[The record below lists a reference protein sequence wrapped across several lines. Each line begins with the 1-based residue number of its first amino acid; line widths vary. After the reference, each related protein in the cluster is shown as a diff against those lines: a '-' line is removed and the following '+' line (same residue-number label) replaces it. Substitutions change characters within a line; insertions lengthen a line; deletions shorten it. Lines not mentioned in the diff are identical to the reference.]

1 MMSVSSWTSWKVFRI
16 VQVNTVGVQE
26 KLAISPRDV
35 ALDGLRAIAI
45 LRVITWHASGW
56 SWTTWII
63 SSVPAMFVVTGAL
76 LARSL
81 QKATAFHT
89 LRKRFKRLLF
99 PLWFYSFAV
108 YLLSVHFQV
117 RTSAV
122 WTFFFPFS
130 QPKSLIASQ
139 WFTSAMWY
147 LQAYVWVL
155 VFSPF
160 IFTLT
165 RRWKSLI
172 PAIGMVAVVVLG
184 VWNID
189 SPGFGWAVGDIVLY
203 STCAAAGMAWLVNG
217 RPSPR
222 NLHFAALAFLVCACG
237 WLMFRQ
243 PLDGVVNNDHVLHLF
258 VGGFWTAV
266 LLHFPRTLSLFSTT
280 AVARFL
286 NRYPLSIYLWHS
298 MTAWFFWQLVPSKIP
313 ETARILLIV
322 ALTFIALPVVTYLI
336 GLFEHRKEGWFTFLH
351 VSPRVL
357 LMAAL
362 VISIN
367 VGPLSRRLDFVRT
380 PLNQPLPPSAAP
392 KVVKIEIEDDVKNFL
407 DSSAFKDDTWSVRET
422 EMQSILDKRTR
433 EMGLGKARAIVI
445 TRDGLVWHGISGN
458 MKSFDEPSLIGS
470 LTKTF
475 TTTLIMQLVDEGL
488 LSLDDPVGGMGM
500 GFKHGQ
506 ITIRELLTHTS
517 GLAKYKSKSG
527 YVAKGTTPMDVLR
540 YVSEQPLRSP
550 PGSYVDYST
559 SGFSLLGLI
568 LEQKTGKTFEEL
580 LRSKITDALGYDI
593 STFRGDYG
601 SIGFSTGG
609 ILMTMDDL
617 ADWSRRYFFERS
629 TTIKPWDWS
638 MRDTT
643 GVGTHGYCPCRNKS
657 FLALGHIGGR
667 TFASVDGDGTV
678 VIIDTTGILV
688 LDNYKKTQT
697 FAQELRLV
705 AGGGKKYLYP

>member
-1 MMSVSSWTSWKVFRI
+1 MISEA
-16 VQVNTVGVQE
+16 VQE
-26 KLAISPRDV
+26 KLTTPQRDA
-35 ALDGLRAIAI
+35 ALDGLRALAI

-56 SWTTWII
+56 SWTTWVI

-81 QKATAFHT
+81 QKGSAFHV
-89 LRKRFKRLLF
+89 LWKRFKRLLV
-99 PLWFYSFAV
+99 PLWCYSIVV
-108 YLLSVHFQV
+108 YALSLYFQV

-122 WTFFFPFS
+122 WTFFLPFN
-130 QPKSLIASQ
+130 QPTSLIASQ

-147 LQAYVWVL
+147 LRAYVWVL
-155 VFSPF
+155 VLAPF
-160 IFTLT
+160 IYALT

-172 PAIGMVAVVVLG
+172 PAVGIVAVVAFG
-184 VWNID
+184 IWNTD
-189 SPGFGWAVGDIVLY
+189 TTGFSWAVGDILLY
-203 STCAAAGMAWLVNG
+203 STCTAAGMAWLVHG
-217 RPSPR
+217 RPSAR
-222 NLHFAALAFLVCACG
+222 TLHFAAVAFLAAACG
-237 WLMFRQ
+237 WLLYRQ

-258 VGGFWTAV
+258 VGGFWTAL
-266 LLHFPRTLSLFSTT
+266 LLHFPNTLSSFSTT
-280 AVARFL
+280 AVSRFL
-286 NRYPLSIYLWHS
+286 NKYPLSVYLWHS
-298 MTAWFFWQLVPSKIP
+298 MAAWFFWQLVPKKIP
-313 ETARILLIV
+313 TDLRILLIV
-322 ALTFIALPVVTYLI
+322 VLTFLALPVVTYLI

-351 VSPRVL
+351 LAPRIILVL
-357 LMAAL
+357 AILLA
-362 VISIN
+362 IN
-367 VGPLSRRLDFVRT
+367 VGPLSKRLDFVRT

-392 KVVKIEIEDDVKNFL
+392 KVVKIEIEDDVKKFI
-407 DSSAFKDDTWSVRET
+407 DSSAFKDDTWSLRES
-422 EMQSILDKRTR
+422 EMQTILDNRTK
-433 EMGLGKARAIVI
+433 EMGLGQARAIVV
-445 TRDGLVWHGISGN
+445 TRDGRTWHGISGN
-458 MKSFDEPSLIGS
+458 MRTFDQPSLIGS

-506 ITIRELLTHTS
+506 ITIRQLLTHTS
-517 GLAKYKSKSG
+517 GLSKYKTKNG

-540 YVSEQPLRSP
+540 YVSEQPLRNP
-550 PGSYVDYST
+550 PGSYVNYST
-559 SGFSLLGLI
+559 SGFSLLGLV

-580 LRSKITDALGYDI
+580 LRTRITDPLGYQI

-609 ILMTMDDL
+609 MLMTMDDL
-617 ADWSRRYFFERS
+617 ADWTRRYFFDR
-629 TTIKPWDWS
+629 TTTKETWDWA

-643 GVGTHGYCPCRNKS
+643 GLGAHGYCPCRNKE

>member
-1 MMSVSSWTSWKVFRI
+1 MNKAT
-16 VQVNTVGVQE
+16 VQE
-26 KLAISPRDV
+26 KTVTPQRDI

-81 QKATAFHT
+81 QKASALDT
-89 LRKRFKRLLF
+89 LRKRFKRLIL
-99 PLWFYSFAV
+99 PLWFYSLTV
-108 YLLSVHFQV
+108 YLLSLHFHV

-122 WTFFFPFS
+122 WTFFFPFG
-130 QPKSLIASQ
+130 QPTSLIASQ

-147 LQAYVWVL
+147 LRAYVWVL
-155 VFSPF
+155 VLSPF
-160 IFTLT
+160 IYALT
-165 RRWKSLI
+165 RKFKSII
-172 PAIGMVAVVVLG
+172 PIVGMIAVVALG

-189 SPGFGWAVGDIVLY
+189 TAGFGWAAGDIVLY
-203 STCAAAGMAWLVNG
+203 STCAAAGMAWLVDG

-222 NLHFAALAFLVCACG
+222 SLHITAIAFLAGAVT
-237 WLMFRQ
+237 WLLYRQ
-243 PLDGVVNNDHVLHLF
+243 PMDGVVNNDHVLHLF
-258 VGGFWTAV
+258 VGGFWTAL
-266 LLHFPRTLSLFSTT
+266 LLHFPKTLSSFATT
-280 AVARFL
+280 AVSRFL

-298 MTAWFFWQLVPSKIP
+298 MTAWFFWQLVPNAIP
-313 ETARILLIV
+313 SNVRVLLIV
-322 ALTFIALPVVTYLI
+322 ALTFLALPVVTYLI
-336 GLFEHRKEGWFTFLH
+336 GLFEQRKNGWFTL
-351 VSPRVL
+351 VNVAPRIILILAVL
-357 LMAAL
+357 LA
-362 VISIN
+362 IN
-367 VGPLSRRLDFVRT
+367 VGPISRRLDFVRT

-392 KVVKIEIEDDVKNFL
+392 KVVKIEIEDDVKKFL
-407 DSSAFKDDTWSVRET
+407 DSSSFKDDTWSIRES
-422 EMQSILDKRTR
+422 EMQEILDNRTE
-433 EMGLGKARAIVI
+433 EMGLGQARAIVA
-445 TRDGLVWHGISGN
+445 TRDGRIWHGISGN
-458 MKSFDEPSLIGS
+458 MRTFDQPSLIGS

-488 LSLDDPVGGMGM
+488 LSLDDPLGGMGI

-506 ITIRELLTHTS
+506 ITIRQLLTHTS
-517 GLAKYKSKSG
+517 GLSKYKTKNG

-540 YVSEQPLRSP
+540 YVSEQPLRNP
-550 PGSYVDYST
+550 PGSFVDYST
-559 SGFSLLGLI
+559 SGFSVLGLV

-580 LRSKITDALGYDI
+580 LRSRITDALGYDI

-609 ILMTMDDL
+609 IIMTMDDL
-617 ADWSRRYFFERS
+617 ADWTRRYFFDRN
-629 TTIKPWDWS
+629 TTKEKWNWS
-638 MRDTT
+638 MRTTT
-643 GVGTHGYCPCRNKS
+643 GVGAHGYCPCRNKS

>member
-1 MMSVSSWTSWKVFRI
+1 MISEV
-16 VQVNTVGVQE
+16 VQE
-26 KLAISPRDV
+26 KLTTPQRDA
-35 ALDGLRAIAI
+35 ALDGLRALAI

-56 SWTTWII
+56 SWTTWVI

-81 QKATAFHT
+81 QKGSAFHV
-89 LRKRFKRLLF
+89 LWKRFKRLLV
-99 PLWFYSFAV
+99 PLWCYSIVV
-108 YLLSVHFQV
+108 YALSLYFQV

-122 WTFFFPFS
+122 WTFFLPFN
-130 QPKSLIASQ
+130 QPTSLIASQ

-147 LQAYVWVL
+147 LRAYVWVL
-155 VFSPF
+155 VLAPF
-160 IFTLT
+160 IYALT

-172 PAIGMVAVVVLG
+172 PAVGIVAVVAFG
-184 VWNID
+184 IWNTD
-189 SPGFGWAVGDIVLY
+189 TTGFSWAVGDILLY
-203 STCAAAGMAWLVNG
+203 STCTAAGMAWLVHG
-217 RPSPR
+217 RPSAR
-222 NLHFAALAFLVCACG
+222 TLHFAAVAFLAAACG
-237 WLMFRQ
+237 WLLYRQ

-258 VGGFWTAV
+258 VGGFWTAL
-266 LLHFPRTLSLFSTT
+266 LLHFPNTLSSFSTT
-280 AVARFL
+280 AVSRFL
-286 NRYPLSIYLWHS
+286 NKYPLSVYLWHS
-298 MTAWFFWQLVPSKIP
+298 MAAWFFWQLVPKKIP
-313 ETARILLIV
+313 TDLRILLIV
-322 ALTFIALPVVTYLI
+322 VLTFLALPVVTYLI
-336 GLFEHRKEGWFTFLH
+336 GLFEHRKEGWFSLLQVF
-351 VSPRVL
+351 PRIL
-357 LMAAL
+357 LLAAM
-362 VISIN
+362 VTSIS
-367 VGPLSRRLDFVRT
+367 VGPLSKRLDFVRT

-392 KVVKIEIEDDVKNFL
+392 KVVKIDVEDDVKKFL
-407 DSSAFKDDTWSVRET
+407 DSSAFKDDTWSLRES
-422 EMQSILDKRTR
+422 EMQTILDNRTK
-433 EMGLGKARAIVI
+433 EMGLGQARAIVV
-445 TRDGLVWHGISGN
+445 TRDGRTWHGISGN
-458 MKSFDEPSLIGS
+458 MRTFDQPSLIGS

-506 ITIRELLTHTS
+506 ITIRQLLTHTS
-517 GLAKYKSKSG
+517 GLSKYKTKNG

-540 YVSEQPLRSP
+540 YVSEQPLRNP
-550 PGSYVDYST
+550 PGSYVNYST
-559 SGFSLLGLI
+559 SGFSLLGLV

-580 LRSKITDALGYDI
+580 LRTRITDPLGYQI

-609 ILMTMDDL
+609 MLMTMDDL
-617 ADWSRRYFFERS
+617 ADWTRRYFFDR
-629 TTIKPWDWS
+629 TTTKETWDWA

-643 GVGTHGYCPCRNKS
+643 GMGAHGYCPCRNKE

>member
-1 MMSVSSWTSWKVFRI
+1 MNDAEVR
-16 VQVNTVGVQE
+16 E
-26 KLAISPRDV
+26 KLSTPGRDA
-35 ALDGLRAIAI
+35 ALDGLRALAI

-81 QKATAFHT
+81 QKASAFDT
-89 LRKRFKRLLF
+89 LRKRFKRLLL
-99 PLWFYSFAV
+99 PLWFYSLTV
-108 YLLSVHFQV
+108 YLLSLHFEV

-122 WTFFFPFS
+122 WTFFLPFS
-130 QPKSLIASQ
+130 QPTSLIASQ

-147 LQAYVWVL
+147 LRAYVWVL
-155 VFSPF
+155 VLAPF
-160 IFTLT
+160 IYALT
-165 RRWKSLI
+165 RRFKSLI
-172 PAIGMVAVVVLG
+172 PIAGIIAVVALA

-189 SPGFGWAVGDIVLY
+189 TAGFGWAAGDILLY
-203 STCAAAGMAWLVNG
+203 STCTAAGMAWLVGG
-217 RPSPR
+217 RPSPPTPS
-222 NLHFAALAFLVCACG
+222 FVSIAFLAAACG
-237 WLMFRQ
+237 WLLYRQ

-258 VGGFWTAV
+258 IGGFWTAL
-266 LLHFPRTLSLFSTT
+266 LLHFPKTLSSFSTT
-280 AVARFL
+280 AVSGFL
-286 NRYPLSIYLWHS
+286 NKYPLSIYLWHS
-298 MTAWFFWQLVPSKIP
+298 MTAWIFWQLVPNKIP
-313 ETARILLIV
+313 TNARVLLIV
-322 ALTFIALPVVTYLI
+322 GLTFAALPAVTYI
-336 GLFEHRKEGWFTFLH
+336 VGLFEHRKTGWLTFLQ
-351 VSPRVL
+351 VSPRIL
-357 LMAAL
+357 LIAAL

-367 VGPLSRRLDFVRT
+367 IGPLSRRLDFVRT

-392 KVVKIEIEDDVKNFL
+392 KVVKIDIEDDVRKFL
-407 DSSAFKDDTWSVRET
+407 NSSSFKDDAWSIRET
-422 EMQSILDKRTR
+422 EMQTILDNRTK
-433 EMGLGKARAIVI
+433 EMGLGSARAIVV
-445 TRDGLVWHGISGN
+445 TRDGRIWHGISGN
-458 MKSFDEPSLIGS
+458 MKAFDKPSLIGS

-488 LSLDDPVGGMGM
+488 ISLDDPVGNMGM

-506 ITIRELLTHTS
+506 ITIRQLLTHTS
-517 GLAKYKSKSG
+517 GLSKYKTKNG

-540 YVSEQPLRSP
+540 YVSEQPLRNP

-568 LEQKTGKTFEEL
+568 LEQKTGRTFEDL
-580 LRSKITDALGYDI
+580 LRSRITDPLGYQI

-609 ILMTMDDL
+609 IMMTMDDL
-617 ADWSRRYFFERS
+617 ADWSRRYFFDRS
-629 TTIKPWDWS
+629 TTKAPWNWS
-638 MRDTT
+638 MRTTT
-643 GVGTHGYCPCRNKS
+643 GVGAHGYCPCRNRS

-705 AGGGKKYLYP
+705 AGGGEKYLYP

>member
-1 MMSVSSWTSWKVFRI
+1 MNKAT
-16 VQVNTVGVQE
+16 VQE
-26 KLAISPRDV
+26 KTVTPQRDI

-81 QKATAFHT
+81 QKASAFQA
-89 LRKRFKRLLF
+89 LWKRFKRLLL
-99 PLWFYSFAV
+99 PLWFYSLTV
-108 YLLSVHFQV
+108 YLLSLHFHV

-122 WTFFFPFS
+122 WTFFFPFG
-130 QPKSLIASQ
+130 QPTSLIASQ

-147 LQAYVWVL
+147 LRAYVWVL
-155 VFSPF
+155 VLSPF
-160 IFTLT
+160 IYALT
-165 RRWKSLI
+165 RKFKSLI
-172 PAIGMVAVVVLG
+172 PIAGMIAVVALG

-189 SPGFGWAVGDIVLY
+189 TAGFGWAAGDIVLY
-203 STCAAAGMAWLVNG
+203 STCVAAGMAWLVDG

-222 NLHFAALAFLVCACG
+222 SLHITAIAFLAGAVT
-237 WLMFRQ
+237 WLLYRQ
-243 PLDGVVNNDHVLHLF
+243 PMDGVVNNDHVLHLF
-258 VGGFWTAV
+258 VGGFWTAL
-266 LLHFPRTLSLFSTT
+266 LLHFPKTLSSFATT
-280 AVARFL
+280 AVSRFL

-298 MTAWFFWQLVPSKIP
+298 MTAWFFWQLVPNAIP
-313 ETARILLIV
+313 SNVRVLLIV
-322 ALTFIALPVVTYLI
+322 ALTFFALPVVTYLI
-336 GLFEHRKEGWFTFLH
+336 GLFEHRKEGWFTL
-351 VSPRVL
+351 VNVAPRIILVL
-357 LMAAL
+357 AILLA
-362 VISIN
+362 IN
-367 VGPLSRRLDFVRT
+367 VGPISRRLDFVRT

-392 KVVKIEIEDDVKNFL
+392 KVVKIEIEDDVKKFL
-407 DSSAFKDDTWSVRET
+407 DSPSFTDDKWSARET
-422 EMQSILDKRTR
+422 EMQAILDNRTK
-433 EMGLGKARAIVI
+433 EMGLGQTRAIVA
-445 TRDGLVWHGISGN
+445 TRDGRIWHGISGN
-458 MKSFDEPSLIGS
+458 MRTFDQPSLIGS

-500 GFKHGQ
+500 GFKHSQ
-506 ITIRELLTHTS
+506 ITVRQLLTHTS
-517 GLAKYKSKSG
+517 GLSKYKTKNG

-540 YVSEQPLRSP
+540 YVSEQPLRNP
-550 PGSYVDYST
+550 PGSFVDYST
-559 SGFSLLGLI
+559 SGFSVLGLV

-580 LRSKITDALGYDI
+580 LRSRITDALGYDI

-609 ILMTMDDL
+609 IIMTMDDL
-617 ADWSRRYFFERS
+617 ADWTRRYFFDRS
-629 TTIKPWDWS
+629 TTKEKWGWS
-638 MRDTT
+638 MRTTT
-643 GVGTHGYCPCRNKS
+643 GVGAHGYCPCRNKS

>member
-1 MMSVSSWTSWKVFRI
+1 MNI
-16 VQVNTVGVQE
+16 AGVQE
-26 KLAISPRDV
+26 KLSNPQRDT
-35 ALDGLRAIAI
+35 ALDGLRALAI

-81 QKATAFHT
+81 QKASASQT
-89 LRKRFKRLLF
+89 LWKRFKRLLP
-99 PLWFYSFAV
+99 PLWFYSLTV
-108 YLLSVHFQV
+108 YLLSLHFEV

-122 WTFFFPFS
+122 WTFFFPFG
-130 QPKSLIASQ
+130 QPTSLIASQ

-147 LQAYVWVL
+147 LRAYVWVL
-155 VFSPF
+155 ILAPF
-160 IFTLT
+160 IYALT
-165 RRWKSLI
+165 RKFKSII
-172 PAIGMVAVVVLG
+172 PMSGMIAVVALG
-184 VWNID
+184 VLNID
-189 SPGFGWAVGDIVLY
+189 TAGFGWAVGDIVLY

-222 NLHFAALAFLVCACG
+222 SLHFTAIIFLAGACG
-237 WLMFRQ
+237 WLLFRQ

-258 VGGFWTAV
+258 VGGFWTAF
-266 LLHFPRTLSLFSTT
+266 LLHFPKTLSSFSTS
-280 AVARFL
+280 VVSRFL
-286 NRYPLSIYLWHS
+286 NKYPLSIYLWHS
-298 MTAWFFWQLVPSKIP
+298 MTAWFFWQLVPHKIP
-313 ETARILLIV
+313 TNVRVLLIIG
-322 ALTFIALPVVTYLI
+322 LTFAALPVVTYI
-336 GLFEHRKEGWFTFLH
+336 VGLFEQRKTDWFTVLQ
-351 VSPRVL
+351 VSPRIVL
-357 LMAAL
+357 AA
-362 VISIN
+362 VTVTAIG
-367 VGPLSRRLDFVRT
+367 VGPIGNRLDFVRS

-392 KVVKIEIEDDVKNFL
+392 KVVKIEIEDDVEDFL
-407 DSSAFKDDTWSVRET
+407 DSSAFKDNSWSVRET
-422 EMQSILDKRTR
+422 EMQSILDNRTK
-433 EMGLGKARAIVI
+433 EMGLESARAIVV
-445 TRDGLVWHGISGN
+445 TKDGHLWRGISGG
-458 MKSFDEPSLIGS
+458 MKTFDQPSLIGS

-475 TTTLIMQLVDEGL
+475 TTTLIMQLVEEGL
-488 LSLDDPVGGMGM
+488 ISLDDPVGDMGM

-506 ITIRELLTHTS
+506 ITIRQLLTHTS
-517 GLAKYKSKSG
+517 GLSKYKTNNG
-527 YVAKGTTPMDVLR
+527 YVAKGTTPMDVLK
-540 YVSEQPLRSP
+540 YVSKQPLRSP

-559 SGFSLLGLI
+559 TGFSLLGLI

-580 LRSKITDALGYDI
+580 LRSRITDAQGYNI

-609 ILMTMDDL
+609 IIMKMDDL
-617 ADWSRRYFFERS
+617 ADWTRRYFFDRV
-629 TTIKPWDWS
+629 TTKETWDWA

-688 LDNYKKTQT
+688 LGNYKKTQT

>member
-1 MMSVSSWTSWKVFRI
+1 
-16 VQVNTVGVQE
+16 
-26 KLAISPRDV
+26 
-35 ALDGLRAIAI
+35 
-45 LRVITWHASGW
+45 
-56 SWTTWII
+56 
-63 SSVPAMFVVTGAL
+63 MFVVTGAL

-81 QKATAFHT
+81 QKASAVQT
-89 LRKRFKRLLF
+89 LRKRFKRLLL
-99 PLWFYSFAV
+99 PLWFYSLTV
-108 YLLSVHFQV
+108 YLLSLLFEV

-130 QPKSLIASQ
+130 QPSSLIASQ

-147 LQAYVWVL
+147 LRAYVWVL
-155 VFSPF
+155 ILSPF
-160 IFTLT
+160 VYALT
-165 RRWKSLI
+165 RRFKSLI
-172 PAIGMVAVVVLG
+172 PLAGMIAVIALG

-189 SPGFGWAVGDIVLY
+189 TGGFGWAAGDILLY
-203 STCAAAGMAWLVNG
+203 STCTAAGMAWIVDG

-222 NLHFAALAFLVCACG
+222 TLHFAAFTFLIGACG
-237 WLMFRQ
+237 WLLFRQ

-258 VGGFWTAV
+258 VGGFWTAL

-280 AVARFL
+280 AVSRFL

-298 MTAWFFWQLVPSKIP
+298 MTAWFFWQLIP
-313 ETARILLIV
+313 NAIPTNVRVLFIV
-322 ALTFIALPVVTYLI
+322 ALTFLALPVVTYLI
-336 GLFEHRKEGWFTFLH
+336 GLFEHRKTGWFTFLH

-357 LMAAL
+357 LVVGIVVA
-362 VISIN
+362 IN

-392 KVVKIEIEDDVKNFL
+392 KVVKIEIEDDVKKFL

-422 EMQSILDKRTR
+422 EMQLILDKRTT
-433 EMGLGKARAIVI
+433 EMGLGSARAIVV
-445 TRDGLVWHGISGN
+445 TRDGHVWHGISGN
-458 MKSFDEPSLIGS
+458 MKTFDKPSLIGS

-475 TTTLIMQLVDEGL
+475 TTTLIMQLVEEGL
-488 LSLDDPVGGMGM
+488 ISLDDPVGDMGM

-517 GLAKYKSKSG
+517 GLSKYKTKNG

-540 YVSEQPLRSP
+540 YVSEQPLRNP

-580 LRSKITDALGYDI
+580 LRSRITDPWGYDI

-609 ILMTMDDL
+609 IIMTMDDL
-617 ADWSRRYFFERS
+617 ADWSRRYFFDR
-629 TTIKPWDWS
+629 TTTKQSWDWS
-638 MRDTT
+638 VRVTT
-643 GVGTHGYCPCRNKS
+643 GMGTHGYCPCRNKS

-688 LDNYKKTQT
+688 LNNYKKTQT

-705 AGGGKKYLYP
+705 AGSGKKYLYP

>member
-1 MMSVSSWTSWKVFRI
+1 
-16 VQVNTVGVQE
+16 VNKATVQE
-26 KLAISPRDV
+26 KTVTPQRDI

-81 QKATAFHT
+81 QKASAFQA
-89 LRKRFKRLLF
+89 LWKRFKRLLL
-99 PLWFYSFAV
+99 PLWFYSLTV
-108 YLLSVHFQV
+108 YLLSLHFHV

-122 WTFFFPFS
+122 WTFFFPFG
-130 QPKSLIASQ
+130 QPTSLIASQ

-147 LQAYVWVL
+147 LRAYVWVL
-155 VFSPF
+155 VLSPF
-160 IFTLT
+160 IYALT
-165 RRWKSLI
+165 RKFKSII
-172 PAIGMVAVVVLG
+172 PIAGMIAVVALG

-189 SPGFGWAVGDIVLY
+189 TAGFGWAAGDIVLY
-203 STCAAAGMAWLVNG
+203 STCAAAGMAWLVDG

-222 NLHFAALAFLVCACG
+222 SLHITAIAFLAGAVT
-237 WLMFRQ
+237 WLLYRQ
-243 PLDGVVNNDHVLHLF
+243 PMDGVVNNDHVLHLF
-258 VGGFWTAV
+258 VGGFWTAL
-266 LLHFPRTLSLFSTT
+266 LLHFPKTLSSFATT
-280 AVARFL
+280 AVSRFL
-286 NRYPLSIYLWHS
+286 NRFPLSIYLWHS
-298 MTAWFFWQLVPSKIP
+298 MTAWFFWQLVPNAIP
-313 ETARILLIV
+313 SNMRVLLIV
-322 ALTFIALPVVTYLI
+322 ALTFLALPVVTYLI
-336 GLFEHRKEGWFTFLH
+336 GLFEQRKNGWFTL
-351 VSPRVL
+351 VNVAPRIILILAVL
-357 LMAAL
+357 LA
-362 VISIN
+362 IN
-367 VGPLSRRLDFVRT
+367 VGPISRRLDFVRT

-392 KVVKIEIEDDVKNFL
+392 KVVKIEIEDDVKKFL
-407 DSSAFKDDTWSVRET
+407 DSSSFKDDTWSIRES
-422 EMQSILDKRTR
+422 EMQEILDNRTE
-433 EMGLGKARAIVI
+433 EMGLGQARAIVA
-445 TRDGLVWHGISGN
+445 TRDGRIWHGISGN
-458 MKSFDEPSLIGS
+458 MRTFDQPSLIGS

-488 LSLDDPVGGMGM
+488 LSLDDPLGGMGI

-506 ITIRELLTHTS
+506 ITIRQLLTHTS
-517 GLAKYKSKSG
+517 GLSKYKTKNG

-540 YVSEQPLRSP
+540 YVSEQPLRNP
-550 PGSYVDYST
+550 PGSFVDYST
-559 SGFSLLGLI
+559 SGFSVLGLV

-580 LRSKITDALGYDI
+580 LRSRITDALGYDI

-609 ILMTMDDL
+609 IIMTMDDL
-617 ADWSRRYFFERS
+617 ADWTRRYFFDRS
-629 TTIKPWDWS
+629 TTKEKWDWS
-638 MRDTT
+638 MRTTT
-643 GVGTHGYCPCRNKS
+643 GVGAHGYCPCRNKS

>member
-1 MMSVSSWTSWKVFRI
+1 M
-16 VQVNTVGVQE
+16 NTAGVQE
-26 KLAISPRDV
+26 KLEISPRDV

-81 QKATAFHT
+81 QKASAFQT
-89 LRKRFKRLLF
+89 LSKRFKRLLL
-99 PLWFYSFAV
+99 PLWFYSLTV
-108 YLLSVHFQV
+108 YLLSKHFHV

-122 WTFFFPFS
+122 WTFFLPFS
-130 QPKSLIASQ
+130 QPTSLISNQ

-147 LQAYVWVL
+147 LRAYVWIL
-155 VFSPF
+155 IFAPF
-160 IFTLT
+160 IYSLT
-165 RRWKSLI
+165 RRFKSLI
-172 PAIGMVAVVVLG
+172 PIGGIIAVIALG

-189 SPGFGWAVGDIVLY
+189 TGGFGWAAGDILLY
-203 STCAAAGMAWLVNG
+203 STCTAAGMAWLVDG

-222 NLHFAALAFLVCACG
+222 TLHFAAIAFLVGACG
-237 WLMFRQ
+237 WLLYRQ

-258 VGGFWTAV
+258 VGGFWTAL

-298 MTAWFFWQLVPSKIP
+298 MTAWFFWQLVPNKIP
-313 ETARILLIV
+313 ANARILLIV
-322 ALTFIALPVVTYLI
+322 GLTFAALPVVTYLI
-336 GLFEHRKEGWFTFLH
+336 GLFEHRKTGWFTFLH

-357 LMAAL
+357 LVVAIVVA
-362 VISIN
+362 IN

-392 KVVKIEIEDDVKNFL
+392 KVVKIEIEDDVKKFL
-407 DSSAFKDDTWSVRET
+407 DSSAFKDDTWSIRET
-422 EMQSILDKRTR
+422 EMQSILDKRTQ
-433 EMGLGKARAIVI
+433 EMGLGKARAIVA
-445 TRDGLVWHGISGN
+445 TRDGRIWHGISGN
-458 MKSFDEPSLIGS
+458 MRTFDQPSLIGS

-475 TTTLIMQLVDEGL
+475 TTTLIMQLVEEGL
-488 LSLDDPVGGMGM
+488 ISLDDPVGDMGM

-517 GLAKYKSKSG
+517 GLSKYKTKNG

-540 YVSEQPLRSP
+540 YVSEQPLRNP

-580 LRSKITDALGYDI
+580 LRSRITDPWGYDI

-609 ILMTMDDL
+609 IIMTMDDL
-617 ADWSRRYFFERS
+617 ADWSRRYFFDR
-629 TTIKPWDWS
+629 TTTKQSWDWS
-638 MRDTT
+638 VRVTT
-643 GVGTHGYCPCRNKS
+643 GMGTHGYCPCRNKS

-688 LDNYKKTQT
+688 LNNYKKTQT

-705 AGGGKKYLYP
+705 AGSGKKYLYP

>member
-1 MMSVSSWTSWKVFRI
+1 MISEA
-16 VQVNTVGVQE
+16 VQE
-26 KLAISPRDV
+26 KLTTPQRDA
-35 ALDGLRAIAI
+35 ALDGLRALAI

-56 SWTTWII
+56 SFTTWII

-81 QKATAFHT
+81 QKGSAFHV
-89 LRKRFKRLLF
+89 LRKRFKRLLV
-99 PLWFYSFAV
+99 PLWCYSIVV
-108 YLLSVHFQV
+108 YALSLYFQV
-117 RTSAV
+117 RTSAI
-122 WTFFFPFS
+122 WTFFLPFN
-130 QPKSLIASQ
+130 QPTSLIASQ

-147 LQAYVWVL
+147 LRAYVWVL
-155 VFSPF
+155 VLAPF
-160 IFTLT
+160 IYVLT

-172 PAIGMVAVVVLG
+172 PAVGIVAVVTFG
-184 VWNID
+184 IWNTD
-189 SPGFGWAVGDIVLY
+189 TSGFSWAVGDILLY
-203 STCAAAGMAWLVNG
+203 STCTAAGMAWLVHG
-217 RPSPR
+217 RPSAR
-222 NLHFAALAFLVCACG
+222 TLHYAAIAFLAAACG
-237 WLMFRQ
+237 WLLYRQ

-258 VGGFWTAV
+258 VGAFWTAL
-266 LLHFPRTLSLFSTT
+266 LLHFPKTLSSFSTT
-280 AVARFL
+280 AVSRFL

-298 MTAWFFWQLVPSKIP
+298 MTAWFFWQLVPNAIP
-313 ETARILLIV
+313 TNARVLLIV
-322 ALTFIALPVVTYLI
+322 GLTFAALPVVTYLV
-336 GLFEHRKEGWFTFLH
+336 GLFEHRKTGWFTLLH
-351 VSPRVL
+351 VSSRIILALAIL
-357 LMAAL
+357 LA
-362 VISIN
+362 IN
-367 VGPLSRRLDFVRT
+367 VGPISHRLDFVRT

-392 KVVKIEIEDDVKNFL
+392 KVVKIDVEDDVKRFL
-407 DSSAFKDDTWSVRET
+407 DSSAFKDDTWSIRES
-422 EMQSILDKRTR
+422 EMQTILDNRTK
-433 EMGLGKARAIVI
+433 EMGLGQARAIVV
-445 TRDGLVWHGISGN
+445 TRDGRTWHGISGN
-458 MKSFDEPSLIGS
+458 MRTFDQPSLIGS

-488 LSLDDPVGGMGM
+488 ISLDDPVGSMGM

-506 ITIRELLTHTS
+506 ITIRQLLTHTS
-517 GLAKYKSKSG
+517 GLSKYKTKNG

-540 YVSEQPLRSP
+540 YVSEQPLRNP
-550 PGSYVDYST
+550 PGSYVNYST
-559 SGFSLLGLI
+559 SGFSLLGLV

-580 LRSKITDALGYDI
+580 LRTRITDPLGYQI

-609 ILMTMDDL
+609 IAMTMDDL
-617 ADWSRRYFFERS
+617 ADWTRRYFFDR
-629 TTIKPWDWS
+629 TTTKETWDWA

-643 GVGTHGYCPCRNKS
+643 GMGAHGYCPCRNKE

>member
-1 MMSVSSWTSWKVFRI
+1 MI
-16 VQVNTVGVQE
+16 NAGAQE
-26 KLAISPRDV
+26 KTVTPQRDT
-35 ALDGLRAIAI
+35 ALDGLRALAI

-81 QKATAFHT
+81 QKASASQT
-89 LRKRFKRLLF
+89 LWKRFKRLLP
-99 PLWFYSFAV
+99 PLWFYSLTV
-108 YLLSVHFQV
+108 YLLSLHFEV

-122 WTFFFPFS
+122 WTFFFPFG
-130 QPKSLIASQ
+130 QPTSLIASQ

-147 LQAYVWVL
+147 LRAYVWVL
-155 VFSPF
+155 ILAPF
-160 IFTLT
+160 IYALT
-165 RRWKSLI
+165 RKFKSII
-172 PAIGMVAVVVLG
+172 PMSGMIAVVALG

-189 SPGFGWAVGDIVLY
+189 TPGFGWAVGDIVLY
-203 STCAAAGMAWLVNG
+203 STCAAAGMAWLVND

-222 NLHFAALAFLVCACG
+222 ALHVTAIAFLIGACG
-237 WLMFRQ
+237 WLLFRQ

-258 VGGFWTAV
+258 VGGFWTAL
-266 LLHFPRTLSLFSTT
+266 LLHFPKTLSSFSTT
-280 AVARFL
+280 AASRFL

-298 MTAWFFWQLVPSKIP
+298 MTAWFFWQLIP
-313 ETARILLIV
+313 NAIPTNARVLLIV
-322 ALTFIALPVVTYLI
+322 ALTFLALPVVTYLI

-351 VSPRVL
+351 ISPRIILVL
-357 LMAAL
+357 AILLA
-362 VISIN
+362 IN

-392 KVVKIEIEDDVKNFL
+392 KVVKIEIEDDVKKFI
-407 DSSAFKDDTWSVRET
+407 DSSAFKDDTWSIRET
-422 EMQSILDKRTR
+422 EMQSILDRRTK
-433 EMGLGKARAIVI
+433 EMGLGQSRAIVA
-445 TRDGLVWHGISGN
+445 TRDGRIWHGISGN
-458 MKSFDEPSLIGS
+458 MRAFDQPSLIGS

-506 ITIRELLTHTS
+506 ITIRQLLTHTS
-517 GLAKYKSKSG
+517 GLSKYKTKNG

-540 YVSEQPLRSP
+540 YVSEQPLRNP

-580 LRSKITDALGYDI
+580 LSSRITDALGYDI

-609 ILMTMDDL
+609 IIMKMDDL
-617 ADWSRRYFFERS
+617 ADWTRRYFFDRS
-629 TTIKPWDWS
+629 TTKETWDWAI
-638 MRDTT
+638 RTTT
-643 GVGTHGYCPCRNKS
+643 GVGVHGYCPCRNRS

>member
-1 MMSVSSWTSWKVFRI
+1 MSLSSWTSRKVFRI
-16 VQVNTVGVQE
+16 AQVNTVGLRE
-26 KLAISPRDV
+26 KLAISPRDA
-35 ALDGLRAIAI
+35 ALDGLRALAI
-45 LRVITWHASGW
+45 LRVITWHTSGW
-56 SWTTWII
+56 AWTTWII

-81 QKATAFHT
+81 QKASAFHT
-89 LRKRFKRLLF
+89 LRKRFKRLFL
-99 PLWFYSFAV
+99 PLWFYSLTV
-108 YLLSVHFQV
+108 YLLSLLFEV

-130 QPKSLIASQ
+130 QPSSLIASQ

-147 LQAYVWVL
+147 LRAYVWVL
-155 VFSPF
+155 VLSPF
-160 IFTLT
+160 IYALT
-165 RRWKSLI
+165 RRFKSLI
-172 PAIGMVAVVVLG
+172 PVVGIIAVIALG
-184 VWNID
+184 IWEID
-189 SPGFGWAVGDIVLY
+189 STGFGWAVGDIVLY
-203 STCAAAGMAWLVNG
+203 STCTAAGMAWLVHG
-217 RPSPR
+217 RPSPQS
-222 NLHFAALAFLVCACG
+222 LHVTAFAFLAGACS
-237 WLMFRQ
+237 WLLFRQ
-243 PLDGVVNNDHVLHLF
+243 PIDGVVNNDHVLHLF
-258 VGGFWTAV
+258 VGGFWTAL
-266 LLHFPRTLSLFSTT
+266 LLHFPMTLSSFSTT
-280 AVARFL
+280 AVSRFL

-298 MTAWFFWQLVPSKIP
+298 MTAWFFWQLVPNAIP
-313 ETARILLIV
+313 TNARVLLIV
-322 ALTFIALPVVTYLI
+322 ALTFLALPVVTYLI
-336 GLFEHRKEGWFTFLH
+336 GLFEHREEGWFTLLH
-351 VSPRVL
+351 VSPRIILVL
-357 LMAAL
+357 AILLA
-362 VISIN
+362 IN
-367 VGPLSRRLDFVRT
+367 VGPLSRSIDFVRT

-392 KVVKIEIEDDVKNFL
+392 TVVKIEIEDDVKKFL
-407 DSSAFKDDTWSVRET
+407 DSSAFKDDTWSIRET
-422 EMQSILDKRTR
+422 EMQSILDKRTQ
-433 EMGLGKARAIVI
+433 EMGLGKARAIVA
-445 TRDGLVWHGISGN
+445 TRDGRIWHGISGN
-458 MKSFDEPSLIGS
+458 MRTFDQPSLIGS

-488 LSLDDPVGGMGM
+488 ISLDDSVGGMGM

-506 ITIRELLTHTS
+506 ITIRQLLTHTS

-527 YVAKGTTPMDVLR
+527 YVAKGTTPMDVLK

-580 LRSKITDALGYDI
+580 LRSRITDALGYEL

-609 ILMTMDDL
+609 IIMTMDDL
-617 ADWSRRYFFERS
+617 ADWTRRYFFDRS
-629 TTIKPWDWS
+629 TTKETWDWA
-638 MRDTT
+638 MRTTT

>member
-1 MMSVSSWTSWKVFRI
+1 MLVSSWTSRKVFRI
-16 VQVNTVGVQE
+16 VQVNSAGVQE
-26 KLAISPRDV
+26 KLVTHQRDA

-76 LARSL
+76 IARSL
-81 QKATAFHT
+81 QKASAFQT
-89 LRKRFKRLLF
+89 LRKRFKRLLL
-99 PLWFYSFAV
+99 PLWFYSLTV
-108 YLLSVHFQV
+108 YLLSTLFQV

-122 WTFFFPFS
+122 WTFFFPFD
-130 QPKSLIASQ
+130 QPTSLIASQ

-147 LQAYVWVL
+147 LRAYVWVL
-155 VFSPF
+155 LLAPF
-160 IFTLT
+160 IYALT
-165 RRWKSLI
+165 RRFKSLI
-172 PAIGMVAVVVLG
+172 PIAGMTAVVVLG
-184 VWNID
+184 VLDID
-189 SPGFGWAVGDIVLY
+189 TAGFGWAAGDIVLY

-222 NLHFAALAFLVCACG
+222 ALHVTAIAFLVAAVA
-237 WLMFRQ
+237 WLLFRQ

-258 VGGFWTAV
+258 VGGFWTAL
-266 LLHFPRTLSLFSTT
+266 LLHFPMTLSSFSTT
-280 AVARFL
+280 AVSQFL

-298 MTAWFFWQLVPSKIP
+298 MTAWFFWQLVPNAIP
-313 ETARILLIV
+313 TNARVLLIV
-322 ALTFIALPVVTYLI
+322 ALTFLALPVVTYLI
-336 GLFEHRKEGWFTFLH
+336 GLFEYRKKSWFTLRD
-351 VSPRVL
+351 VSPRIILAVL
-357 LMAAL
+357 ILFA
-362 VISIN
+362 IN
-367 VGPLSRRLDFVRT
+367 VGPLSRRIDFVRT

-392 KVVKIEIEDDVKNFL
+392 KVVKIEIEDDVKKFL
-407 DSSAFKDDTWSVRET
+407 DSSAFKDDKWLTRET
-422 EMQSILDKRTR
+422 EMQSILDKRTK
-433 EMGLGKARAIVI
+433 EMGLGRARAIVV
-445 TRDGLVWHGISGN
+445 TRDGRMWHGISGD
-458 MKSFDEPSLIGS
+458 MRAFDQPSLIGS

-488 LSLDDPVGGMGM
+488 LSLDDPIGGMGI

-506 ITIRELLTHTS
+506 ITIRQLLTHTS
-517 GLAKYKSKSG
+517 GLSKYKTKNG

-540 YVSEQPLRSP
+540 YVSGQPLRNP
-550 PGSYVDYST
+550 PGSFVDYST
-559 SGFSLLGLI
+559 SGFSVLGLV

-580 LRSKITDALGYDI
+580 LQSRIIDALGYDI

-609 ILMTMDDL
+609 IIMKMDDL
-617 ADWSRRYFFERS
+617 ADWTRRYFFDRS
-629 TTIKPWDWS
+629 TTKETWDWAI
-638 MRDTT
+638 RTTT
-643 GVGTHGYCPCRNKS
+643 GVGVHGYCPCRNRS

>member
-1 MMSVSSWTSWKVFRI
+1 MSVSSWTSRKVFRI
-16 VQVNTVGVQE
+16 VEVNTAGVQE
-26 KLAISPRDV
+26 KLEISPRDV

-81 QKATAFHT
+81 QKASAFQT
-89 LRKRFKRLLF
+89 LRKRFKRLLL
-99 PLWFYSFAV
+99 PLWGYSAV
-108 YLLSVHFQV
+108 VYALSIHFHV
-117 RTSAV
+117 RTSAI
-122 WTFFFPFS
+122 WTFFFPFN
-130 QPKSLIASQ
+130 QPTSLIASQ

-147 LQAYVWVL
+147 LRAYVWVL
-155 VFSPF
+155 MLAPF
-160 IFTLT
+160 IYALT
-165 RRWKSLI
+165 RKWKSLI
-172 PAIGMVAVVVLG
+172 PTIGIVAVVVFG
-184 VWNID
+184 IWKND
-189 SPGFGWAVGDIVLY
+189 TTGFGWAVGDILLY
-203 STCAAAGMAWLVNG
+203 STCTAAGMAWLVDG

-222 NLHFAALAFLVCACG
+222 TLHFAAIVFLAGACG
-237 WLMFRQ
+237 WLLYRQ

-258 VGGFWTAV
+258 VGGFWTAL

-280 AVARFL
+280 TVARFL

-298 MTAWFFWQLVPSKIP
+298 MTAWFFWQLVPNKMP
-313 ETARILLIV
+313 TNARILLIV
-322 ALTFIALPVVTYLI
+322 GLTFAALPVVTYI
-336 GLFEHRKEGWFTFLH
+336 VGLFEHRKTNWFTLLQ
-351 VSPRVL
+351 VSPRIVL
-357 LMAAL
+357 TAVTLTA
-362 VISIN
+362 IN
-367 VGPLSRRLDFVRT
+367 IGPLSRRLDFVRT

-392 KVVKIEIEDDVKNFL
+392 KVVKIDIEDDVKKFL
-407 DSSAFKDDTWSVRET
+407 NSSSFKDDAWSIRET
-422 EMQSILDKRTR
+422 EMQSILDNRTK
-433 EMGLGKARAIVI
+433 EMGLGSARAIVV
-445 TRDGLVWHGISGN
+445 TRDGRIWHGISGN
-458 MKSFDEPSLIGS
+458 MKAFDKPSLIGS

-475 TTTLIMQLVDEGL
+475 TTTLIMQLVEEGL
-488 LSLDDPVGGMGM
+488 ISLDDPVGDLGM
-500 GFKHGQ
+500 GFRHGQ
-506 ITIRELLTHTS
+506 ITIRQLLTHTS
-517 GLAKYKSKSG
+517 GLSKYRTNNG
-527 YVAKGTTPMDVLR
+527 YVAKGTTPSDVLR
-540 YVSEQPLRSP
+540 YVSKQPLRFP

-580 LRSKITDALGYDI
+580 LRSRITDALGYNI

-609 ILMTMDDL
+609 IIMTMDDL
-617 ADWSRRYFFERS
+617 ADWSRRYFFDRTVTRE
-629 TTIKPWDWS
+629 TWIWS
-638 MRDTT
+638 MRETT
-643 GVGTHGYCPCRNKS
+643 GVGSHGYCPCRNKS

-688 LDNYKKTQT
+688 LGNYKKTQT

>member
-1 MMSVSSWTSWKVFRI
+1 MSLSSWTSRKVFRI
-16 VQVNTVGVQE
+16 AQVNTVGLRE
-26 KLAISPRDV
+26 KLVISPRDA
-35 ALDGLRAIAI
+35 ALDGLRALAI
-45 LRVITWHASGW
+45 LRVITWHTSGW
-56 SWTTWII
+56 AWTTWII

-81 QKATAFHT
+81 QKASAFHT
-89 LRKRFKRLLF
+89 LRKRFKRLFL
-99 PLWFYSFAV
+99 PLWFYSLTV
-108 YLLSVHFQV
+108 YLLSLLFEV

-130 QPKSLIASQ
+130 QPSSLIASQ

-147 LQAYVWVL
+147 LRAYVWVL
-155 VFSPF
+155 VLAPF
-160 IFTLT
+160 IYALT
-165 RRWKSLI
+165 RRFKSLI
-172 PAIGMVAVVVLG
+172 PVVGIIAVIALG
-184 VWNID
+184 IWDID
-189 SPGFGWAVGDIVLY
+189 STGFGWAVGDIVLY
-203 STCAAAGMAWLVNG
+203 STCTAAGMAWLVDG

-222 NLHFAALAFLVCACG
+222 SLHVTAFAFLAGVCG
-237 WLMFRQ
+237 WLLFRQ
-243 PLDGVVNNDHVLHLF
+243 PIDGVVNNDHVLHLF
-258 VGGFWTAV
+258 VGGFWTAL
-266 LLHFPRTLSLFSTT
+266 LLHFPMTLSTFSTT
-280 AVARFL
+280 AVSRFL

-298 MTAWFFWQLVPSKIP
+298 MTAWFFWQLVPNAIP
-313 ETARILLIV
+313 TNARVLLIV
-322 ALTFIALPVVTYLI
+322 ALTFLALPVVTYLI
-336 GLFEHRKEGWFTFLH
+336 GLFEHRKEGWFTLLH
-351 VSPRVL
+351 VSPRIILVL
-357 LMAAL
+357 AILLA
-362 VISIN
+362 IN
-367 VGPLSRRLDFVRT
+367 VGPLSRSIDFVRT

-392 KVVKIEIEDDVKNFL
+392 TVVKIEIEDDVKKFL

-422 EMQSILDKRTR
+422 EMQSILDKRTQ
-433 EMGLGKARAIVI
+433 EMGLGKARAIVA
-445 TRDGLVWHGISGN
+445 TRDGPIWHGISGN
-458 MKSFDEPSLIGS
+458 MRTFDQPSLIGS

-475 TTTLIMQLVDEGL
+475 TTTLVMQLVDEGL
-488 LSLDDPVGGMGM
+488 ISLDDPVGDMGM

-506 ITIRELLTHTS
+506 ITIRQLLTHTS
-517 GLAKYKSKSG
+517 GLSKYKTKSG

-540 YVSEQPLRSP
+540 YVSEQPLRNP

-559 SGFSLLGLI
+559 SGFSLLGFI

-580 LRSKITDALGYDI
+580 LRSRITDALGYDI

-609 ILMTMDDL
+609 IIMTMDDL
-617 ADWSRRYFFERS
+617 ADWTRRYFFDRS
-629 TTIKPWDWS
+629 TTKETWDWA
-638 MRDTT
+638 MRTTT

>member
-1 MMSVSSWTSWKVFRI
+1 MI
-16 VQVNTVGVQE
+16 GEAVQE
-26 KLAISPRDV
+26 KLTTPQRDA
-35 ALDGLRAIAI
+35 ALDGLRALAI

-81 QKATAFHT
+81 QKGSAFQV
-89 LRKRFKRLLF
+89 LWKRFKRLLV
-99 PLWFYSFAV
+99 PLWCYSIVV
-108 YLLSVHFQV
+108 YALSLHFEV

-122 WTFFFPFS
+122 WTFFLPFS
-130 QPKSLIASQ
+130 QPTSLIASQ

-147 LQAYVWVL
+147 LRAYVWVL
-155 VFSPF
+155 VLAPF
-160 IFTLT
+160 IYALT
-165 RRWKSLI
+165 RRFKSLI
-172 PAIGMVAVVVLG
+172 PIAGIIAVVALA

-189 SPGFGWAVGDIVLY
+189 TAGFGWAAGDILLY
-203 STCAAAGMAWLVNG
+203 STCTAAGMAWLVDG

-222 NLHFAALAFLVCACG
+222 TLHFAAIAFLVGACG
-237 WLMFRQ
+237 WLLYRQ

-258 VGGFWTAV
+258 VGGFWTAL
-266 LLHFPRTLSLFSTT
+266 LLHFPKILSSFSTT
-280 AVARFL
+280 AVSGFL
-286 NRYPLSIYLWHS
+286 NKYPLSIYLWHS
-298 MTAWFFWQLVPSKIP
+298 MTAWFFWQLVPNKIP
-313 ETARILLIV
+313 TNARVLLIV
-322 ALTFIALPVVTYLI
+322 GLTFLALPVVTYLI

-351 VSPRVL
+351 ISPRIILVL
-357 LMAAL
+357 LILLA
-362 VISIN
+362 IN
-367 VGPLSRRLDFVRT
+367 VGPLSRKLDFVRT

-392 KVVKIEIEDDVKNFL
+392 KVVKIEIEDDVKKFI
-407 DSSAFKDDTWSVRET
+407 DSSAFKDDTWSIRET
-422 EMQSILDKRTR
+422 EMQAILDRRTK
-433 EMGLGKARAIVI
+433 EMGLGSARAIVVN
-445 TRDGLVWHGISGN
+445 RDGRIWHGISAN
-458 MKSFDEPSLIGS
+458 MKAFDKPSLIGS

-475 TTTLIMQLVDEGL
+475 TTTLTMQLVDEGL

-506 ITIRELLTHTS
+506 ITIRQLLTHTS
-517 GLAKYKSKSG
+517 GLSKYKTKNG

-540 YVSEQPLRSP
+540 YVSEQPLRNP

-580 LRSKITDALGYDI
+580 LQSRITDALGYDI

-609 ILMTMDDL
+609 IMMTMDDL
-617 ADWSRRYFFERS
+617 ADWSRRYFFDRN
-629 TTIKPWDWS
+629 TTKETWDWAI
-638 MRDTT
+638 RTTT
-643 GVGTHGYCPCRNKS
+643 GVGAHGYCPCRNRS

>member
-1 MMSVSSWTSWKVFRI
+1 MNDAEVR
-16 VQVNTVGVQE
+16 E
-26 KLAISPRDV
+26 KLSTPGRDA
-35 ALDGLRAIAI
+35 ALDGLRALAI

-81 QKATAFHT
+81 QKASAFDT
-89 LRKRFKRLLF
+89 LRKRFKRLLL
-99 PLWFYSFAV
+99 PLWFYSLTV
-108 YLLSVHFQV
+108 YLLSLHFEV

-122 WTFFFPFS
+122 WTFFLPFS
-130 QPKSLIASQ
+130 QPTSLIASQ

-147 LQAYVWVL
+147 LRAYVWVL
-155 VFSPF
+155 VLAPF
-160 IFTLT
+160 IYALT
-165 RRWKSLI
+165 RRFQSLI
-172 PAIGMVAVVVLG
+172 PIAGILAVVALAF
-184 VWNID
+184 WNID
-189 SPGFGWAVGDIVLY
+189 TAGFGWAAGDILLY
-203 STCAAAGMAWLVNG
+203 STCTAAGMAWLVDG

-222 NLHFAALAFLVCACG
+222 TLHFAAIAFLAAACG
-237 WLMFRQ
+237 WLLYRQ

-258 VGGFWTAV
+258 IGGFWTAL
-266 LLHFPRTLSLFSTT
+266 LLHFPKTLSSFSTT
-280 AVARFL
+280 AVSGFL
-286 NRYPLSIYLWHS
+286 NKYPLSIYLWHS
-298 MTAWFFWQLVPSKIP
+298 MTAWIFWQLVPNKIP
-313 ETARILLIV
+313 TNARVLLIV
-322 ALTFIALPVVTYLI
+322 GLTFAALPAVTYI
-336 GLFEHRKEGWFTFLH
+336 VGLFEHRKTGWLTFLQ
-351 VSPRVL
+351 VSPRIL
-357 LMAAL
+357 LIAAL

-367 VGPLSRRLDFVRT
+367 IGPLSRRLDFVRT

-392 KVVKIEIEDDVKNFL
+392 KVVKIDIEDDVRKFL
-407 DSSAFKDDTWSVRET
+407 NSSSFKDDAWSIRET
-422 EMQSILDKRTR
+422 EMQTILDNRTK
-433 EMGLGKARAIVI
+433 EMGLGSTRAIVV
-445 TRDGLVWHGISGN
+445 TRDGRSWHGISGN
-458 MKSFDEPSLIGS
+458 MKAFDKPSLIGS

-488 LSLDDPVGGMGM
+488 ISLDDPVGNMGM

-506 ITIRELLTHTS
+506 ITIRQLLTHTS
-517 GLAKYKSKSG
+517 GLSKYKTKNG

-540 YVSEQPLRSP
+540 YVSEQPLRNP

-568 LEQKTGKTFEEL
+568 LEQKTGRTFEDL
-580 LRSKITDALGYDI
+580 LRSRITDPLGYQI

-609 ILMTMDDL
+609 IMMTMDDL
-617 ADWSRRYFFERS
+617 ADWSRRYFFDRS
-629 TTIKPWDWS
+629 TTKAPWNWS
-638 MRDTT
+638 MRTTT
-643 GVGTHGYCPCRNKS
+643 GVGAHGYCPCRNRS

-705 AGGGKKYLYP
+705 AGGGEKYLYP

>member
-1 MMSVSSWTSWKVFRI
+1 MNKAT
-16 VQVNTVGVQE
+16 VQE
-26 KLAISPRDV
+26 KTVTPQRDI

-81 QKATAFHT
+81 QKASAFQA
-89 LRKRFKRLLF
+89 LWKRFKRLLL
-99 PLWFYSFAV
+99 PLWFYSLTV
-108 YLLSVHFQV
+108 YLLSLHFHV

-122 WTFFFPFS
+122 WTFLFPFG
-130 QPKSLIASQ
+130 QPTSLIASQ

-147 LQAYVWVL
+147 LRAYVWVL
-155 VFSPF
+155 ILSPF
-160 IFTLT
+160 IYALT
-165 RRWKSLI
+165 RKFKSII
-172 PAIGMVAVVVLG
+172 PLAGMIAVVALG

-189 SPGFGWAVGDIVLY
+189 TAGFGWAAGDIVLY
-203 STCAAAGMAWLVNG
+203 STCAAAGMAWLVDG

-222 NLHFAALAFLVCACG
+222 SLHVTAIAFLAGAVT
-237 WLMFRQ
+237 WLLYRQ
-243 PLDGVVNNDHVLHLF
+243 PMDGVVNNDHVLHLF
-258 VGGFWTAV
+258 VGGFWTAL
-266 LLHFPRTLSLFSTT
+266 LLHFPKTLSSFATT
-280 AVARFL
+280 AVSRFL
-286 NRYPLSIYLWHS
+286 NRFPLSIYLWHS
-298 MTAWFFWQLVPSKIP
+298 MTAWFFWQLVPNSIP
-313 ETARILLIV
+313 SNVRVLLIV
-322 ALTFIALPVVTYLI
+322 ALTFLALPVVTYLI
-336 GLFEHRKEGWFTFLH
+336 GLFEQRKNGWFTL
-351 VSPRVL
+351 VNVAPRIILVL
-357 LMAAL
+357 AILLA
-362 VISIN
+362 IN
-367 VGPLSRRLDFVRT
+367 VGPISRRLDFVRT

-392 KVVKIEIEDDVKNFL
+392 KVVKIEIEDDVKKFL
-407 DSSAFKDDTWSVRET
+407 DSPSFKDDKWSARET
-422 EMQSILDKRTR
+422 EMQEILDSRTK
-433 EMGLGKARAIVI
+433 EMGLGQARAIVA
-445 TRDGLVWHGISGN
+445 TRDGRIWHGISGN
-458 MKSFDEPSLIGS
+458 MRTFDQPSLIGS

-500 GFKHGQ
+500 GFKHSQ
-506 ITIRELLTHTS
+506 ITIRQLLTHTS
-517 GLAKYKSKSG
+517 GLSKYKTKNG

-540 YVSEQPLRSP
+540 YVSGQPLRNP
-550 PGSYVDYST
+550 PGSFVDYST
-559 SGFSLLGLI
+559 SGFSVLGLI

-580 LRSKITDALGYDI
+580 LRSRITDALGYDV

-609 ILMTMDDL
+609 IIMKMDDL
-617 ADWSRRYFFERS
+617 ADWTRRYFFDRS
-629 TTIKPWDWS
+629 TTKETWDWA
-638 MRDTT
+638 MRTTT
-643 GVGTHGYCPCRNKS
+643 GVGAHGYCPCRNKS

>member
-1 MMSVSSWTSWKVFRI
+1 MNKAT
-16 VQVNTVGVQE
+16 VQE
-26 KLAISPRDV
+26 KTITPQRDI

-81 QKATAFHT
+81 QKASAFQA
-89 LRKRFKRLLF
+89 LWKRFKRLLL
-99 PLWFYSFAV
+99 PLWFYSLTV
-108 YLLSVHFQV
+108 YLLSLHFHV

-122 WTFFFPFS
+122 WTFFFPFG
-130 QPKSLIASQ
+130 QPTSLIASQ

-147 LQAYVWVL
+147 LRAYVWVL
-155 VFSPF
+155 ILSPF
-160 IFTLT
+160 IYALT
-165 RRWKSLI
+165 RKFKSII
-172 PAIGMVAVVVLG
+172 PMAGMIAVVALG

-189 SPGFGWAVGDIVLY
+189 TAGFGWAAGDIVLY
-203 STCAAAGMAWLVNG
+203 STCAAAGMAWLVDG

-222 NLHFAALAFLVCACG
+222 SLHFAAIAFLVGACG
-237 WLMFRQ
+237 WLLYRQ

-258 VGGFWTAV
+258 VGGFWTAL
-266 LLHFPRTLSLFSTT
+266 LLHFPKTLSSFSTSP
-280 AVARFL
+280 VSGFL
-286 NRYPLSIYLWHS
+286 NKYPLSVYLWHS
-298 MTAWFFWQLVPSKIP
+298 MTAWFFWQLVPNKIP
-313 ETARILLIV
+313 TDARVLLIV
-322 ALTFIALPVVTYLI
+322 GLTFAALPAVTYI
-336 GLFEHRKEGWFTFLH
+336 VGLFEHRKTDWFTFLEI
-351 VSPRVL
+351 SPRIV

-392 KVVKIEIEDDVKNFL
+392 KVVKIDIEDDVKKFL
-407 DSSAFKDDTWSVRET
+407 NSSSFKDDAWSIRET
-422 EMQSILDKRTR
+422 EMQSILDNRTK
-433 EMGLGKARAIVI
+433 EMGLGSARAIVV
-445 TRDGLVWHGISGN
+445 TRDGHVWHGISGG
-458 MKSFDEPSLIGS
+458 MKTFDQPSLIGS

-475 TTTLIMQLVDEGL
+475 TTTLIMQLVEEGL
-488 LSLDDPVGGMGM
+488 ISLDDPVGDLGM
-500 GFKHGQ
+500 GFRHGQ
-506 ITIRELLTHTS
+506 ITIRQLLTHTS
-517 GLAKYKSKSG
+517 GLSKYKTKNG
-527 YVAKGTTPMDVLR
+527 YVAKGTTPSDVLR
-540 YVSEQPLRSP
+540 YVSKQPLRSP

-580 LRSKITDALGYDI
+580 LRARITDPLGYTI

-609 ILMTMDDL
+609 IIMTMDDL
-617 ADWSRRYFFERS
+617 ADWTRRYFFDR
-629 TTIKPWDWS
+629 TTTKETWDWA
-638 MRDTT
+638 MRETT
-643 GVGTHGYCPCRNKS
+643 GVGTHGYCPCRNKE

>member
-1 MMSVSSWTSWKVFRI
+1 MNKAT
-16 VQVNTVGVQE
+16 VQE
-26 KLAISPRDV
+26 KTVTPQRDI

-81 QKATAFHT
+81 QKASAFQT
-89 LRKRFKRLLF
+89 LWKRFKRLIL
-99 PLWFYSFAV
+99 PLWFYSLTV
-108 YLLSVHFQV
+108 YLLSLHFHV

-122 WTFFFPFS
+122 WTFFFPFG
-130 QPKSLIASQ
+130 QPTSLIASQ

-147 LQAYVWVL
+147 LRAYVWVL
-155 VFSPF
+155 VLSPF
-160 IFTLT
+160 IYALT
-165 RRWKSLI
+165 RKFKSII
-172 PAIGMVAVVVLG
+172 PIAGMIAVVALG

-189 SPGFGWAVGDIVLY
+189 TAGFGWAAGDIVLY
-203 STCAAAGMAWLVNG
+203 STCAAAGMAWLVDG

-222 NLHFAALAFLVCACG
+222 SLHITAIAFLAGAVT
-237 WLMFRQ
+237 WLLYRQ
-243 PLDGVVNNDHVLHLF
+243 PMDDVVNNDHVLHLF
-258 VGGFWTAV
+258 VGGFWTAL
-266 LLHFPRTLSLFSTT
+266 LLHFPNTLSSFATT
-280 AVARFL
+280 AVSRFL

-298 MTAWFFWQLVPSKIP
+298 MTAWFFWQLVPNAIP
-313 ETARILLIV
+313 SNVRVLLIV
-322 ALTFIALPVVTYLI
+322 ALTFLALPVVTYLI
-336 GLFEHRKEGWFTFLH
+336 GLFEQRKNGWFTL
-351 VSPRVL
+351 VNVAPRIILILAVL
-357 LMAAL
+357 LA
-362 VISIN
+362 IN
-367 VGPLSRRLDFVRT
+367 VGPISRRLDFVRT

-392 KVVKIEIEDDVKNFL
+392 KVVKIEIEDDVKKFL
-407 DSSAFKDDTWSVRET
+407 DSSSFKDDTWSIRES
-422 EMQSILDKRTR
+422 EMQEILDNRTE
-433 EMGLGKARAIVI
+433 EMGLGQARAIVA
-445 TRDGLVWHGISGN
+445 TRDGRIWHGISGN
-458 MKSFDEPSLIGS
+458 MRTFDQPSLIGS

-488 LSLDDPVGGMGM
+488 LSLDDPLGGMGI

-506 ITIRELLTHTS
+506 ITIRQLLTHTS
-517 GLAKYKSKSG
+517 GLSKYKTKNG

-540 YVSEQPLRSP
+540 YVSEQPLRNP
-550 PGSYVDYST
+550 PGSFVDYST
-559 SGFSLLGLI
+559 SGFSVLGLV

-580 LRSKITDALGYDI
+580 LRSRITDALGYDI

-609 ILMTMDDL
+609 IIMTMDDL
-617 ADWSRRYFFERS
+617 ADWTRRYFFDRN
-629 TTIKPWDWS
+629 TTKEKWDWS
-638 MRDTT
+638 MRTTT
-643 GVGTHGYCPCRNKS
+643 GVGAHGYCPCRNKS

>member
-1 MMSVSSWTSWKVFRI
+1 M
-16 VQVNTVGVQE
+16 NTADLQE
-26 KLAISPRDV
+26 KLEISPRDV

-56 SWTTWII
+56 AWTTWII

-81 QKATAFHT
+81 QKASAFQT
-89 LRKRFKRLLF
+89 LWKRFKRLLV
-99 PLWFYSFAV
+99 PLCCYSTVV
-108 YLLSVHFQV
+108 YALSLYFQV
-117 RTSAV
+117 RTSAI
-122 WTFFFPFS
+122 WTFFFPFN
-130 QPKSLIASQ
+130 QPTSLIASQ

-147 LQAYVWVL
+147 LRAYVWVL
-155 VFSPF
+155 VLAPF
-160 IFTLT
+160 IYALT

-172 PAIGMVAVVVLG
+172 PAIGIVAVVVFG
-184 VWNID
+184 IWNND
-189 SPGFGWAVGDIVLY
+189 TTGFRWAVGDILLY
-203 STCAAAGMAWLVNG
+203 STCTAAGMAWLVHG
-217 RPSPR
+217 RPSAR
-222 NLHFAALAFLVCACG
+222 TLHIAAIVFLAGACG
-237 WLMFRQ
+237 WLLYRQ

-258 VGGFWTAV
+258 VGGFWTAL
-266 LLHFPRTLSLFSTT
+266 LLHFPNTLSSFSTT
-280 AVARFL
+280 AVSRFL

-298 MTAWFFWQLVPSKIP
+298 MTAWFFWQLVPNKIP
-313 ETARILLIV
+313 ANARILLIV
-322 ALTFIALPVVTYLI
+322 GLTFAALPMVTYLI
-336 GLFEHRKEGWFTFLH
+336 GLFEHRKTGWFTFLH

-357 LMAAL
+357 LVVAIVVA
-362 VISIN
+362 IN

-392 KVVKIEIEDDVKNFL
+392 KVVKIEIEDDVRKFL
-407 DSSAFKDDTWSVRET
+407 DSSAFKDDTWSIRET
-422 EMQSILDKRTR
+422 EMQLILDKRTT
-433 EMGLGKARAIVI
+433 EMGLGQARAIVV
-445 TRDGLVWHGISGN
+445 TRDGHVWHGISGN
-458 MKSFDEPSLIGS
+458 MKTFDKPSLIGS

-475 TTTLIMQLVDEGL
+475 TSTLIMQLVDEGL
-488 LSLDDPVGGMGM
+488 ISLDDPVGGMGM
-500 GFKHGQ
+500 GFKHSQ

-517 GLAKYKSKSG
+517 GLSKYKTKNG

-540 YVSEQPLRSP
+540 YVSEQPLRNP

-580 LRSKITDALGYDI
+580 LRSRITDPLGYDI

-609 ILMTMDDL
+609 IIMTMDDL
-617 ADWSRRYFFERS
+617 ADWSRRYFFDR
-629 TTIKPWDWS
+629 TTTKQSWDWS
-638 MRDTT
+638 VRVTT
-643 GVGTHGYCPCRNKS
+643 GMGTHGYCPCRNKS

-688 LDNYKKTQT
+688 LNNYKKTQT

>member
-1 MMSVSSWTSWKVFRI
+1 MSVSSWTSRKVFRI
-16 VQVNTVGVQE
+16 AQVNTVGLPE
-26 KLAISPRDV
+26 KLAISPRDA
-35 ALDGLRAIAI
+35 ALDGLRALAI
-45 LRVITWHASGW
+45 LRVITWHTSGW
-56 SWTTWII
+56 AWTTWII

-81 QKATAFHT
+81 QKASAIHS
-89 LRKRFKRLLF
+89 LRKRFKRLLL
-99 PLWFYSFAV
+99 PLWFYSLTV
-108 YLLSVHFQV
+108 YLLSLLFEV

-130 QPKSLIASQ
+130 QPSSLIASQ

-147 LQAYVWVL
+147 LRAYVWVL
-155 VFSPF
+155 VLSPF
-160 IFTLT
+160 IYALT
-165 RRWKSLI
+165 RRFTSLI
-172 PAIGMVAVVVLG
+172 PIVGMIAVVALG
-184 VWNID
+184 VFNID
-189 SPGFGWAVGDIVLY
+189 TAGFGWAAGDIVLY
-203 STCAAAGMAWLVNG
+203 STCTAAGMAWLVNG

-222 NLHFAALAFLVCACG
+222 TLHVTAFAFLAGACG
-237 WLMFRQ
+237 WLLFRQ
-243 PLDGVVNNDHVLHLF
+243 PIDGVVNNDHVLHLF
-258 VGGFWTAV
+258 VGGFWTAL
-266 LLHFPRTLSLFSTT
+266 LLHFPMTLSSFSTT
-280 AVARFL
+280 AVSRFL

-298 MTAWFFWQLVPSKIP
+298 MTAWFFWQLVPNAIP
-313 ETARILLIV
+313 TNARVLLIV
-322 ALTFIALPVVTYLI
+322 ALTFLALPVVTYLI
-336 GLFEHRKEGWFTFLH
+336 GLFEYRKEGWFTLLH
-351 VSPRVL
+351 VSPRIILVL
-357 LMAAL
+357 AILLA
-362 VISIN
+362 IN
-367 VGPLSRRLDFVRT
+367 VGPLSRSIDFVRT

-392 KVVKIEIEDDVKNFL
+392 TVVKIEIEDDVKKFL
-407 DSSAFKDDTWSVRET
+407 DSSAFKDDTWSIRES
-422 EMQSILDKRTR
+422 EMQSILDKRTQ
-433 EMGLGKARAIVI
+433 EMGLGKARAIVA
-445 TRDGLVWHGISGN
+445 TRDGRMWHGISGN
-458 MKSFDEPSLIGS
+458 MRAFDQPSLIGS

-488 LSLDDPVGGMGM
+488 ISLEDRVGDMGM

-506 ITIRELLTHTS
+506 ITIRQLLTHTS
-517 GLAKYKSKSG
+517 GLSKYKTKSG

-550 PGSYVDYST
+550 PGSFVDYST
-559 SGFSLLGLI
+559 SGFSVLGLI
-568 LEQKTGKTFEEL
+568 LQQKTGKTFEEL
-580 LRSKITDALGYDI
+580 LRSRITDALGYDI

-609 ILMTMDDL
+609 IIMKMDDL
-617 ADWSRRYFFERS
+617 ADWTRRYFFDRS
-629 TTIKPWDWS
+629 TTKETWDWA
-638 MRDTT
+638 MRTTT

>member
-1 MMSVSSWTSWKVFRI
+1 M
-16 VQVNTVGVQE
+16 NTAGVQE
-26 KLAISPRDV
+26 KLEISPRDV

-81 QKATAFHT
+81 QKASAFQT
-89 LRKRFKRLLF
+89 LSKRFKRLLL
-99 PLWFYSFAV
+99 PLWFYSLTV
-108 YLLSVHFQV
+108 YLLSKHFHV

-122 WTFFFPFS
+122 WTFFLPFS
-130 QPKSLIASQ
+130 QPTSLIANQ

-147 LQAYVWVL
+147 LRAYVWVL
-155 VFSPF
+155 ILSPF
-160 IFTLT
+160 VYALT
-165 RRWKSLI
+165 RRFKSLI
-172 PAIGMVAVVVLG
+172 PLAGMIAVIALG

-189 SPGFGWAVGDIVLY
+189 TGGFGWAAGDILLY
-203 STCAAAGMAWLVNG
+203 STCTAAGMAWLVDG

-222 NLHFAALAFLVCACG
+222 TLHFAAIAFLVGACG
-237 WLMFRQ
+237 WLLYRQ

-258 VGGFWTAV
+258 VGGFWTAL

-298 MTAWFFWQLVPSKIP
+298 MTAWFFWQLVPNKIP
-313 ETARILLIV
+313 ANARILLIV
-322 ALTFIALPVVTYLI
+322 GLTFAALPVVTYLI
-336 GLFEHRKEGWFTFLH
+336 GLFEHRKTGWFTFLH
-351 VSPRVL
+351 VSPRIVL
-357 LMAAL
+357 TAFSVTAINIGP
-362 VISIN
+362 ISH
-367 VGPLSRRLDFVRT
+367 RLDFVRT

-392 KVVKIEIEDDVKNFL
+392 KVVKITIEDDVEDFL
-407 DSSAFKDDTWSVRET
+407 DSSAFKDNTWSVRET
-422 EMQSILDKRTR
+422 EMQSILDNRTK
-433 EMGLGKARAIVI
+433 EMGLGSARAIVV
-445 TRDGLVWHGISGN
+445 THDGHIWHGISGN
-458 MKSFDEPSLIGS
+458 MRSFDKPSLIGS

-475 TTTLIMQLVDEGL
+475 TTTLIMQLAEEGI
-488 LSLDDPVGGMGM
+488 LSLDDPVGDMGM

-506 ITIRELLTHTS
+506 ITIRQLLTHTS
-517 GLAKYKSKSG
+517 GLSKYKTNNG
-527 YVAKGTTPMDVLR
+527 YIAKGTTPMNVLK
-540 YVSEQPLRSP
+540 YTSKQPLRSP
-550 PGSYVDYST
+550 PGSYVNYST
-559 SGFSLLGLI
+559 SGFSLLGLV

-580 LRSKITDALGYDI
+580 LRSRITDPLGYDI

-609 ILMTMDDL
+609 IIMTMDDL
-617 ADWSRRYFFERS
+617 ADWSRRYFFDR
-629 TTIKPWDWS
+629 TTTKETWDWA

-688 LDNYKKTQT
+688 LNNYKKTQT